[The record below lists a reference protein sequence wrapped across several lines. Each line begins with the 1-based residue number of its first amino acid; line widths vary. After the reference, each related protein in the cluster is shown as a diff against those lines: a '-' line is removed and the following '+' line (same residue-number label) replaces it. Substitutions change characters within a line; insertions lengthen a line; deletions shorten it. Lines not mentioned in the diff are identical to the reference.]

1 MQVYWLLSIGWM
13 RSYTLISDTWSMYQF
28 ITVESKP
35 LFLTADN
42 SILRQLSEL
51 GFFFKYL
58 LWCSNRKDRHISCFD
73 CAHCNNSTINILKS
87 VSFTWKVNN
96 MIEQTRILNAL
107 STWPTVWLNYV
118 SYFSVLLK
126 WFLPIKMNRFF
137 LLSLW
142 QRITCR
148 LRPYQLIIGG
158 GHNTKCIKKG
168 ESMLDPIQI

>member
-1 MQVYWLLSIGWM
+1 MNEIIHTYLW
-13 RSYTLISDTWSMYQF
+13 YLIYVPVHHCWVKTIIFNSWQF
-28 ITVESKP
+28 Y
-35 LFLTADN
+35 
-42 SILRQLSEL
+42 SETIKWVR
-51 GFFFKYL
+51 FFFKYL

-126 WFLPIKMNRFF
+126 WFLPIKMNRVFF
-137 LLSLW
+137 IISLTKNNLPVEALSVNYRW
-142 QRITCR
+142 W
-148 LRPYQLIIGG
+148 
-158 GHNTKCIKKG
+158 
-168 ESMLDPIQI
+168 S

>member
-1 MQVYWLLSIGWM
+1 MNEIIHTYLSW
-13 RSYTLISDTWSMYQF
+13 YLIY
-28 ITVESKP
+28 VP

-137 LLSLW
+137 LMISLTKNNLPVEALSVNYRW
-142 QRITCR
+142 W
-148 LRPYQLIIGG
+148 
-158 GHNTKCIKKG
+158 
-168 ESMLDPIQI
+168 S